1 MGRRGGTSG
10 GARDPLRQGVTRAD
24 PRDRLTVNV
33 ATLLGEPGGSVRDL
47 AFEDLDLELGDD
59 LALARPAAARFRLT
73 RTNRGLLV
81 DGDVQATLRETCSR
95 CLRPIEVELD
105 TEFEE
110 EALQTVDLA
119 TGAPLD
125 HADEPEVARLTGH
138 HEIELE
144 PFVREAILL
153 ATPIAPLCRADCPGL
168 CPECGEELGSGPH
181 DHGESSI
188 DPRLEALR
196 SFRVEDA
203 GEG

>member
-1 MGRRGGTSG
+1 MGRRGRTRG
-10 GARDPLRQGVTRAD
+10 GARDPLRQSVTRVDAG
-24 PRDRLTVNV
+24 DRLTVNV

-47 AFEDLDLELGDD
+47 AFDGLDLDLGDD
-59 LALARPAAARFRLT
+59 FALARPADARFRLT

-81 DGDVQATLRETCSR
+81 DGDVLATLAETCSR

-110 EALQTVDLA
+110 EALQSVELA
-119 TGAPLD
+119 TGAPLE

-144 PFVREAILL
+144 PFVREAIVL
-153 ATPIAPLCRADCPGL
+153 AAPIAPLCRPDCPGL

-181 DHGESSI
+181 DHDDPAI

-196 SFRVEDA
+196 AFQVED
-203 GEG
+203 EGPG

>member
-1 MGRRGGTSG
+1 
-10 GARDPLRQGVTRAD
+10 VTRAD

-47 AFEDLDLELGDD
+47 AFDDLDLDLGDD
-59 LALARPAAARFRLT
+59 LTLAHPASARFRLT

-81 DGDVQATLRETCSR
+81 DGDVRATLTETCSR
-95 CLRPIEVELD
+95 CLRPIEVDID

-110 EALQTVDLA
+110 EALQSVELA

-125 HADEPEVARLTGH
+125 HADEPEIPRLTGH

-153 ATPIAPLCRADCPGL
+153 AAPIAPLCRADCPGL

-181 DHGESSI
+181 DHGEADI

-196 SFRVEDA
+196 AFHVDD
-203 GEG
+203 EGSG